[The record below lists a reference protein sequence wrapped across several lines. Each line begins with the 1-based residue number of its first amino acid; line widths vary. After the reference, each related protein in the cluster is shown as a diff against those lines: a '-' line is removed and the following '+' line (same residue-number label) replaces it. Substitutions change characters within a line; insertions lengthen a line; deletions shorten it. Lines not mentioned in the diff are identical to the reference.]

1 MSKVKHIVLLKF
13 KDGTTEEQIDGFFNE
28 LLDLS
33 DSALGLEDYV
43 SGNNCS
49 LENLNQGFTHGFV
62 MTFTDSATRDA
73 YLASEA
79 QIRYKAMSAP
89 LVEATLSFDFEI

>member
-13 KDGTTEEQIDGFFNE
+13 KDGTTEEQIDGFFGE

-33 DSALGLEDYV
+33 ESAMGLEDYV

-49 LENLNQGFTHGFV
+49 HENLNQGFTHGFV
-62 MTFTDSATRDA
+62 MTFTDSSVRDA
-73 YLASEA
+73 YLASET

-89 LVEATLSFDFEI
+89 IVDATVVFDFEV